1 MPTEKLIVIN
11 SRDKISGSNTD
22 FTVQFNDSLS
32 QEVLKIIVKEIYIPN
47 QFYNVESEGKRKN
60 NTIVLNQNGLGEV
73 SAIIIEGQY
82 NIDSLIIA
90 LKNAIDAVLVDGA
103 IVTITKNNITNTLTF
118 TFTGSATLANN
129 NVSFIDTSLIKS
141 LIGFDAT
148 IPQATILNMPYSWNL
163 NELQYVQVHSP
174 ELAST
179 HGMDA
184 GANTTINLLETVSL
198 TSAGFGGVAYKQ
210 SNDNELHEIMYDD
223 QRVLQQVRIK
233 LRDADGNILS
243 LPPNHHC
250 TIIVKAYF

>member
-1 MPTEKLIVIN
+1 MPTEKLIVVN

-82 NIDSLIIA
+82 NIDSLIVA
-90 LKNAIDAVLVDGA
+90 LKTAIDAVLVDGA
-103 IVTITKNNITNTLTF
+103 IVTITKNNTTNTLIF
-118 TFTGSATLANN
+118 TFTGSATIANN

-148 IPQATILNMPYSWNL
+148 IPQATTLNMPYSWNL

-179 HGMDA
+179 YGMDA

-198 TSAGFGGVAYKQ
+198 TSAGFGAVAYKQ